1 VLEFCLV
8 LAKGQNGFFFELA
21 EAIADEIRSAGH
33 RATISVEGF
42 PAPREDLVYLLV
54 PPHEYYRLEGTHTEP
69 PPEILART
77 IFVCAEQPGTSFF
90 DDDVFLAARAGAVFD
105 INLRSIEEFRRRGV
119 PNVRH
124 LPLGWT
130 PTWSPVA
137 FEPGQPVGNLDRP
150 IDVLHMGIFSANR
163 GKALGAAAKH
173 LVRWESHLILA
184 DDSKANSEQ
193 RVNFVMNEAK
203 WDMLRKSRVLLN
215 VHVAHRPY
223 FEWLRVVQAIGAGC
237 AVVSEHS
244 AGYPPLV
251 PGEHLLFGH
260 AEALGLLTQQLLD
273 EEEQRW
279 GLARD
284 AWLFLRDHLPFSR
297 SIAALID
304 AGQEI
309 AARPLP
315 ADSRT
320 STFARRAIDRPQAE
334 SLEPGIVVEAEVP
347 ERYPSDVGGA
357 DTSRIRAGIKDLRL
371 ELMSVRRDQARRDL
385 RVAAGGIDPPRV
397 EEVRT
402 TRAYA
407 AGRPRVSVVTALY
420 NYERHIAAA
429 LDSAASSRGVD
440 LELVVVDDGSTDGSR
455 AAVEE
460 WCARN
465 EDVPARLLRHPVNQG
480 LGAARNTA
488 IDFARG
494 ELVFILDA
502 DNEVFAQ
509 GIGRLVSVLDDH
521 PEAAFAYG
529 MLEVFDQ
536 DGPLGLQSAFPW
548 EPERFKTGNFI
559 DAMALVRRR
568 WLMEHGGY
576 TTDRRLHGWEDF
588 DLWCRVAEQGRYGIQ
603 LPSIVARY
611 RSTRHSMLTLTD
623 ISSTQAVSILIE
635 RHPRVME
642 GVTPPL

>member
-33 RATISVEGF
+33 RASISVEGF

-54 PPHEYYRLEGTHTEP
+54 PPHEYYRLEGILVEP

-90 DDDVFLAARAGAVFD
+90 DDDVFLAPRAAAVFD

-119 PNVRH
+119 TNVRH

-130 PTWSPVA
+130 PTWSPVT
-137 FEPGQPVGNLDRP
+137 FEPGQPVGNLDRA
-150 IDVLHMGIFSANR
+150 IDVLHMGIYSAKR
-163 GKALGAAAKH
+163 GRALGAAAKH
-173 LVRWESHLILA
+173 LVRWESHLVVA

-193 RVNFVMNEAK
+193 RANFVMNEAK
-203 WDMLRKSRVLLN
+203 WDMLRQSRVLLN
-215 VHVAHRPY
+215 VHVADRPY

-244 AGYPPLV
+244 AGYAPLV

-273 EEEQRW
+273 EEDQRW
-279 GLARD
+279 ELARD
-284 AWLFLRDHLPFSR
+284 AWLFLRDELPFSR
-297 SIAALID
+297 SVAGLIE

-309 AARPLP
+309 AATPLP
-315 ADSRT
+315 ADRRT
-320 STFARRAIDRPQAE
+320 ATFARRAIERPQAA
-334 SLEPGIVVEAEVP
+334 SLEPGIVIQAETP
-347 ERYPSDVGGA
+347 ERYPSDVTGPDA
-357 DTSRIRAGIKDLRL
+357 SRIRAGIKDLRL
-371 ELMSVRRDQARRDL
+371 ELMGLRREQARRDL
-385 RVAAGGIDPPRV
+385 VEASGGVEPPRV

-407 AGRPRVSVVTALY
+407 AARPRVSVVTALY

-429 LDSAASSRGVD
+429 MDSAAESRGIDV
-440 LELVVVDDGSTDGSR
+440 ELIVVDDGSTDGSS
-455 AAVEE
+455 AAVQA
-460 WCARN
+460 WCDRS

-494 ELVFILDA
+494 DYVFVLDA
-502 DNEVFAQ
+502 DNEVFDK
-509 GIGRLVSVLDDH
+509 GISRLVQVLDDH
-521 PEAAFAYG
+521 PDAEFAYG

-536 DGPLGLQSAFPW
+536 DGPVGLQSAFPW
-548 EPERFKTGNFI
+548 EPDRFKTGNFI

-568 WLMEHGGY
+568 WLIEHGGY

-635 RHPRVME
+635 RHPQVME